1 MKNKYWW
8 IVGIVCIVLFLY
20 FGWVWFWSIQI
31 VDQGATASIIPEPY
45 KNPNYCDEN
54 IGCDYYRA
62 RNEIGIGTYCGNI
75 YYVNSTESTGIKVFD
90 EICTCNLTENKCIIL
105 SANK

>member
-1 MKNKYWW
+1 MP
-8 IVGIVCIVLFLY
+8 G
-20 FGWVWFWSIQI
+20 
-31 VDQGATASIIPEPY
+31 PY

-62 RNEIGIGTYCGNI
+62 RNEIGIGTYCGNM
-75 YYVNSTESTGIKVFD
+75 YYVNSTESAGIKVFD
-90 EICTCNLTENKCIIL
+90 EICTCNLTENKCVVL